1 MKNGIT
7 YKDLNLS
14 LGEVI
19 SIEELEIRQRP
30 NHHGELHLSAV
41 LNDEPEE
48 AAFYEMPET
57 VTVNYREE
65 GKEKI
70 LFKGIIADS
79 SMKRVGNRREV
90 KLTAYDATWILDT
103 KRKTRSFQNTSR
115 TTHSVLA
122 EIMEAYPG

>member
-79 SMKRVGNRREV
+79 SMKRA
-90 KLTAYDATWILDT
+90 TAG
-103 KRKTRSFQNTSR
+103 R
-115 TTHSVLA
+115 
-122 EIMEAYPG
+122 